1 MTMHARTALAFAG
14 IAAAVGIAMPAH
26 ADSFVSSASSAGS
39 ESSGS
44 VSDSF
49 KGSSNSSRDSSKK
62 DDKKAQ
68 LDYRIVEVASV
79 PDHPDTARLTLQ
91 GEDPEQRMVLDLP
104 QAVVVKRALTLGDGI
119 RVRDREYGYE
129 FARTDTREAF
139 FLVLADDWYSEL
151 KPRALGL

>member
-1 MTMHARTALAFAG
+1 MTPAVRTALAFFG
-14 IAAAVGIAMPAH
+14 TAAALAVALPAR

-68 LDYRIVEVASV
+68 LDYRIIEVAAV
-79 PDHPDTARLTLQ
+79 PGHPDKARLTLQ
-91 GEDPEQRMVLDLP
+91 GDDPEARMVLDLP
-104 QAVVVKRALTLGDGI
+104 QAVVTQRALLPGDSV
-119 RVRDREYGYE
+119 RVRNREYGYE
-129 FARTDTREAF
+129 FARVDTREAF
-139 FLVLADDWYSEL
+139 FLVLADDWYDEL
-151 KPRALGL
+151 RPRALGL